1 LHGERF
7 ADIYIIHL
15 GQEFLKTRDPIN
27 RLLTS
32 GAALSSSMT
41 EIEFA
46 ALLVSRVCHD
56 LVGPLGAVVNGME
69 VLEDERDPE
78 MRADAIKL
86 VTMSADQ
93 ALARIQFMRIAF
105 GAAGSAG
112 AELDLSEIG
121 RLVSGLL
128 DGGKV
133 QLTWNVPRHYWA
145 KDWAKLLM
153 NATLLAA
160 DCLPR
165 GGMVVVETGTDPQVP
180 SFHIRA
186 QGTNARITEDVE
198 RSIRGEALNVDAR
211 HVQPF
216 LTHKLSRTVNA
227 ALTVVPGEGFIE
239 ITSG

>member
-1 LHGERF
+1 
-7 ADIYIIHL
+7 
-15 GQEFLKTRDPIN
+15 
-27 RLLTS
+27 
-32 GAALSSSMT
+32 MT

-69 VLEDERDPE
+69 VLEDERDPA

-112 AELDLSEIG
+112 AELDLGEIG
-121 RLVSGLL
+121 RLTSGLL
-128 DGGKV
+128 QGGKV
-133 QLTWNVPRHYWA
+133 QLAWNAQRLYWP

-165 GGMVVVETGTDPQVP
+165 GGVVTVETNSDSLAP

-186 QGTNARITEDVE
+186 QGNHARVTDEVALALK
-198 RSIRGEALNVDAR
+198 GEAENVDAR

-216 LTHKLSRTVNA
+216 LTHKLSRSVNT
-227 ALTVVPGEGFIE
+227 ALKIAPSDGVVELSAG
-239 ITSG
+239 SAV